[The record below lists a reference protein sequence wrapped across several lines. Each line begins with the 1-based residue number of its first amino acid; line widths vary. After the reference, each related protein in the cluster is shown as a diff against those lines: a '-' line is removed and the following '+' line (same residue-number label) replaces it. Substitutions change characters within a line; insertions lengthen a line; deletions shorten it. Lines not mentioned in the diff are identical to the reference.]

1 MTDHEETL
9 PGNGLSHHKISEC
22 EVNRPETDESGAW
35 VCSGWMLDM
44 VRRVAEVVSSYQG
57 AGSRHQQLPALN
69 WSTAEHSLVAASAR
83 STGNYSALSDM

>member
-1 MTDHEETL
+1 M
-9 PGNGLSHHKISEC
+9 SEC
-22 EVNRPETDESGAW
+22 EVNRPGTDESGAV

-44 VRRVAEVVSSYQG
+44 VWRVAEVVSSYQG